1 MLLQNRMNGAVSSIE
16 KNSDQ
21 ITSCIIE
28 DVDDFLCNYE
38 GDMMNLI
45 LDEPTAGLDI
55 CREILTACWVALANG
70 KDNLEVSREAQI
82 FIDENLLRSGPGDYV

>member
-1 MLLQNRMNGAVSSIE
+1 MLLQNRMNGAVSSIA

-28 DVDDFLCNYE
+28 DVDDFLCNYDV
-38 GDMMNLI
+38 DMMNVI
-45 LDEPTAGLDI
+45 LDDDTGADI
-55 CREILTACWVALANG
+55 CREILSTCWVALANG

-82 FIDENLLRSGPGDYV
+82 YIDENLLRSGTGDYV

>member
-1 MLLQNRMNGAVSSIE
+1 MLLQNRMNGAVSSIA

-28 DVDDFLCNYE
+28 DVDDFLCNYDV
-38 GDMMNLI
+38 DMMNVI
-45 LDEPTAGLDI
+45 LDDDTGAEI
-55 CREILTACWVALANG
+55 CKEILSACWIALANG

-82 FIDENLLRSGPGDYV
+82 YIDENLLRSGVGDYV

>member
-1 MLLQNRMNGAVSSIE
+1 MLLQNRMNGAVSSIA

-28 DVDDFLCNYE
+28 DVDDFLCNYQ
-38 GDMMNLI
+38 GDMLNLI
-45 LDEPTAGLDI
+45 LDDDYADPI
-55 CREILTACWVALANG
+55 CREILSTCWVALANG

>member
-1 MLLQNRMNGAVSSIE
+1 MLLQNRMNGAVSSIA

-38 GDMMNLI
+38 GDMINTI
-45 LDEPTAGLDI
+45 FDDDTSADH
-55 CREILTACWVALANG
+55 CKEILSACWIARANG
-70 KDNLEVSREAQI
+70 KDDLEVSREAQI
-82 FIDENLLRSGPGDYV
+82 YIDENLLRSGVGDYV